1 MPKSLDMK
9 AHFVDLLDSY
19 FKENK
24 GLSMRAFA
32 KKVGVSEGTIRNWRD
47 GSTTPNIE
55 HLNPLAVALEVSI
68 FHLLG
73 IDEEHYLAP
82 EDAELINL
90 NVTNEKFHEIVSKI
104 KDNEEL
110 LNALYTIVKTSK

>member
-55 HLNPLAVALEVSI
+55 HLNPLAEALEVSI

-73 IDEEHYLAP
+73 ID
-82 EDAELINL
+82 
-90 NVTNEKFHEIVSKI
+90 KFCIFRSKI
-104 KDNEEL
+104 MFFIN
-110 LNALYTIVKTSK
+110 T